1 MPETVVRS
9 RSSTERKKSSG
20 RRGGLKRNL
29 IIVCLFV
36 LFIFGGVA
44 GAVYWKID
52 SALETVTSSENSTSS
67 VVKTVD
73 PTYHSDKSFSFVI
86 LGRDTRKETGSMNT
100 DVMIVAVVN
109 PKTMKVTMVSIPR
122 DTRVKIPGDR
132 DYEKINAVYATGEAL
147 RRKAERNNKKPE
159 KDGISLTKET
169 LTQMLGI
176 PIQHYV
182 SVDFEGFK
190 AVIDEIGGIEVNV
203 DKRLIYDDPM
213 DNTHINLSP
222 GLQKLNGEQALGYVR
237 HRKDNR
243 GELYYSSD
251 YDRNR
256 RQQEVIKA
264 VVDKTTTFEGL
275 TKIFNVMDIGAKHIH
290 TDLSKEQIKGLAFD
304 FKGIN
309 SASISVLD
317 NGADWNGRYTVL
329 AKENMEH
336 IRSAFLTEMGLTK
349 SVVATLSNA
358 SIQGDSDENVA
369 NNKQRK
375 RKTADSYKST
385 KLNNDLQSKQSSEDI
400 KVEQLENQN
409 ATILPPPDIVEP
421 TKPES
426 INTNVEKGV
435 GESIITVPP
444 DVSTDVST
452 DVKQDRGAE
461 AVSTDGP
468 PAS

>member
-1 MPETVVRS
+1 MKEIDTVCES
-9 RSSTERKKSSG
+9 NTTRKKSSG
-20 RRGGLKRNL
+20 RCGRLKRNL

-52 SALETVTSSENSTSS
+52 SALETVTSPANPTSS

-73 PTYHSDKSFSFVI
+73 PTYHSDKPLSFVI

-147 RRKAERNNKKPE
+147 RRKAERNNKIPE
-159 KDGISLTKET
+159 KDGISLTKEI

-190 AVIDEIGGIEVNV
+190 AVIDEIGGIDVNV
-203 DKRLIYDDPM
+203 DKKLIYDDPK

-251 YDRNR
+251 FDRNR

-264 VVDKTTTFEGL
+264 VVDKITTFEGL
-275 TKIFNVMDIGAKHIH
+275 TKILNVMDIGVKHIH

-304 FKGIN
+304 IKGIN
-309 SASISVLD
+309 SASIFVLD
-317 NGADWNGRYTVL
+317 NGAVWNGKYTVL
-329 AKENMEH
+329 AKENMEQ
-336 IRSAFLTEMGLTK
+336 IRSTFLTEMGLTE
-349 SVVATLSNA
+349 SVVATLSNDA
-358 SIQGDSDENVA
+358 IQDAPNENVA
-369 NNKQRK
+369 NNKPRRK
-375 RKTADSYKST
+375 KTDEADSVKST
-385 KLNNDLQSKQSSEDI
+385 KSYNDLQSKQSSEKI
-400 KVEQLENQN
+400 KVDQSENQN
-409 ATILPPPDIVEP
+409 TTILPPLDIIQSTNPD
-421 TKPES
+421 S
-426 INTNVEKGV
+426 ITPNVENGV
-435 GESIITVPP
+435 GDSSITVPP
-444 DVSTDVST
+444 DIST
-452 DVKQDRGAE
+452 DVKQDGSVE
-461 AVSTDGP
+461 AVLTDVP